1 MAQDYGNEVRDVVT
15 AFLRNE
21 AGFSDESVAY
31 YVNEALTNEL
41 EGYGREIAARR
52 ESAEAL
58 REIAKSGTDFG
69 HLDAQADEVERHAEE
84 TYSAQIESF
93 GTLLAELRDAD
104 VVGLENRTWDAALA
118 ADKASSGALS
128 RGLGSEVEQERQKH
142 LQGVWEGTERSIPS
156 PPPAGSRE
164 RIPDFSRTPS
174 QGYTPVERQEVLT
187 KERIHE
193 KAKERARAERAARAP
208 QPTQQVSAPAAR
220 SQEQGRRALRER
232 GMTTA
237 GELGAAFLAANGRN
251 LDGTPMEGADT
262 NETKESGPELG

>member
-31 YVNEALTNEL
+31 YVNEALTAEL

-84 TYSAQIESF
+84 NYSAQVESF
-93 GTLLAELRDAD
+93 GALLAELRDAD

-164 RIPDFSRTPS
+164 HVPDFSRTPS
-174 QGYTPVERQEVLT
+174 QAYTPVGREESLS
-187 KERIHE
+187 KEQIHE
-193 KAKERARAERAARAP
+193 KAKERARAERAARPPKTPEPIAP
-208 QPTQQVSAPAAR
+208 AAAR
-220 SQEQGRRALRER
+220 SQEQGRQALRER
-232 GMTTA
+232 GMATA

-251 LDGTPMEGADT
+251 LDGTPMEEEGT
-262 NETKESGPELG
+262 HESKESGPELG